1 MHRLPL
7 ILLLGFFTL
16 AAQADW
22 TLDYSQSSIHFVSI
36 KKTHV
41 AEVHSFKEVAG
52 GIDAKGDARVV
63 IKLDSVETLIP
74 IRNERM
80 REFLFHTADFAEAV
94 LQARIDAA
102 FLEALQPGDNKALS
116 AEGTLSMHGA
126 SQSMVLQMRVAQVSP
141 NEVLV
146 TSTAPVMVQA
156 DAFGLGDGVE
166 KLREIAGLPN
176 ISKAVPVTFALTFR
190 K

>member
-1 MHRLPL
+1 MQ
-7 ILLLGFFTL
+7 GFHTHFFK
-16 AAQADW
+16 DV
-22 TLDYSQSSIHFVSI
+22 SGSID
-36 KKTHV
+36 
-41 AEVHSFKEVAG
+41 EN
-52 GIDAKGDARVV
+52 GDARVV

-80 REFLFHTADFAEAV
+80 REFLFQTANFAEAV
-94 LQARIDAA
+94 LEARIDSDFLAA
-102 FLEALQPGDNKALS
+102 LKPGDNKPLS

-126 SQSMVLQMRVAQVSP
+126 SQSMVLQMRVAQVSD

-146 TSTAPVMVQA
+146 TSTAPVVLQA
-156 DAFGLGDGVE
+156 ETFGLGEGVE